1 MDHLIFVRKAYI
13 PNFRPLV
20 PFLHV
25 KKFVVG
31 GGWVLNWILVL
42 RFGPNLELRLE
53 AGPSLTII
61 YFSPRRCAQIKKN
74 LFSESCWE
82 RPKT

>member
-25 KKFVVG
+25 KKFVVVG

-53 AGPSLTII
+53 AGPSLTKDI
-61 YFSPRRCAQIKKN
+61 SGQKNKLGLNLRRKRSFFGQ
-74 LFSESCWE
+74 
-82 RPKT
+82 